1 MPSEKNGKNFSTV
14 CRQKQYHEQHY
25 YMMHCDSLSVR
36 HFSLRK
42 AFYKKT
48 TIFVKGFSKDFELQI
63 LV

>member
-1 MPSEKNGKNFSTV
+1 
-14 CRQKQYHEQHY
+14 
-25 YMMHCDSLSVR
+25 MMHCDSLSVR